1 MKQIT
6 NFIIDSS
13 DLPATTSS
21 RDLTILGSP
30 GSKFILYISNENPQ
44 HYNFTTDTF
53 SSGESKLVGE
63 IPSGGKYTK
72 EITFPTVTDDDKY
85 DFQLIVSPHNN
96 VELSEGLSTNSIY
109 YRKSIEQK
117 TDSVLTLAV
126 ATTTSGD
133 FQTMPTSV
141 TLTKPPLSTN
151 ENLFSISWTIKAVD
165 AITGGAL
172 EITRQPLD
180 TDFKFTTTH
189 ESIGSGSSDTVIYLD
204 SVENLTIGMSLTTI
218 ESGSV
223 SSSPTISS
231 INKTS
236 KSVTVTVAQSWATA
250 KDITFK
256 GGGVANIT
264 KALNT
269 TITFSDLSVVLTPF
283 TATVTPAI
291 SSATDVV
298 CSTTFGIRAGAT
310 YTGVGVD
317 NRTTQYVT
325 GTTYGSNSFTTTSA
339 QTLKD
344 NTILTFEGCAQE
356 AVIKAKVKVSKMPK
370 DDVVLTLDL
379 DSILTSALT

>member
-13 DLPATTSS
+13 DLLAATSS
-21 RDLTILGSP
+21 RDLTISGDP
-30 GSKFILYISNENPQ
+30 GSKFVLYISNENPQ
-44 HYNFTTDTF
+44 YYNFTTDTF
-53 SSGESKLVGE
+53 GSEESKFVGE
-63 IPSGGKYTK
+63 IPSGGRYIKK
-72 EITFPTVTDDDKY
+72 ITFPTVTDDDKY
-85 DFQLIVSPHNN
+85 DFQLIANPHNN

-109 YRKSIEQK
+109 YRTSIEQK
-117 TDSVLTLAV
+117 TDSILTLAV

-141 TLTKPPLSTN
+141 TLTKPPLNTD
-151 ENLFSISWTIKAVD
+151 ENLFTVSWTIKAVD

-180 TDFKFTTTH
+180 TDFKFTTIH

-223 SSSPTISS
+223 LSSPTISS
-231 INKTS
+231 INKTL
-236 KSVTVTVAQSWATA
+236 KSVTVTAAQSWATA

-256 GGGVANIT
+256 GGGIANIS

-269 TITFSDLSVVLTPF
+269 TISFSDLSVALTPF

-291 SSATDVV
+291 SSTTDVV
-298 CSTTFGIRAGAT
+298 CSTVLGIRAGST
-310 YTGVGVD
+310 YTGIGV
-317 NRTTQYVT
+317 NNETTQYVT
-325 GTTYGSNSFTTTSA
+325 GITYGSNSFSTTSA
-339 QTLKD
+339 QTLKN

-356 AVIKAKVKVSKMPK
+356 AVIKAKVKVTKMPK

>member
-13 DLPATTSS
+13 DLLAATSS
-21 RDLTILGSP
+21 RDLIILGDP

-53 SSGESKLVGE
+53 SSGESKFVGE
-63 IPSGGKYTK
+63 IPSSGRYIKK
-72 EITFPTVTDDDKY
+72 ITFPTVTDDDKY
-85 DFQLIVSPHNN
+85 DFQLIANPHNN

-109 YRKSIEQK
+109 YRTSIEQK
-117 TDSVLTLAV
+117 TDSILTLAV

-141 TLTKPPLSTN
+141 TLTKPPLSTG
-151 ENLFSISWTIKAVD
+151 ENFLKVLWTIKAVD

-180 TDFKFTTTH
+180 TDFKFTTTR
-189 ESIGSGSSDTVIYLD
+189 ESIGSGSSSTIIYLD
-204 SVENLTIGMSLTTI
+204 SVENLIIGMSLTTI

-231 INKTS
+231 INKTL
-236 KSVTVTVAQSWATA
+236 KSVTVTAAQSWATA

-256 GGGVANIT
+256 GGGVANIS

-269 TITFSDLSVVLTPF
+269 TISFSDLSVALTPF

-291 SSATDVV
+291 SGVDDIV
-298 CSTTFGIRAGAT
+298 CSTALGIRAGAT
-310 YTGVGVD
+310 FTGIGV
-317 NRTTQYVT
+317 NNETTQYVT
-325 GTTYGSNSFTTTSA
+325 AVAYGSNSFTTTSV
-339 QTLKD
+339 QTLKN

-356 AVIKAKVKVSKMPK
+356 AVIKAKLKVTKMPK